1 MRTLD
6 RYLLGESLKVLVLA
20 LAVLTSV
27 YILVDLLENVGRF
40 LQAGARLGD
49 LALYY
54 LLLIPKR
61 LPEVTPVSVLLACV
75 LSLGTLARHNEV
87 LAMRMG
93 YWSTLRIAAPLLLM
107 GVAVCGGLW
116 AVTEW
121 LAPRTTALALDLS
134 ETRLGKASKYRRTRE
149 NDIWY
154 RAGEETFLHI
164 GILQGREGILRDVTV
179 LRLTPAFAL
188 AERVDAPVARWEGE
202 GAGWVLEGAMVRRFA
217 DGRLVGIETG
227 ARYPLAL
234 GEGPADFARIEKDPA
249 EMGFQELR
257 RYIQRL
263 LASGAN
269 VRRVLADLHAKPALA
284 MLPLLMGLIGVAAAL
299 RVGRRGLMVSL
310 AACILVAFLYWLTF
324 SFSLSLGRGEVL
336 APWLAAWLPNVAFGT
351 AGLVALLRTP

>member
-6 RYLLGESLKVLVLA
+6 RYLLREGLKVLLLA

-61 LPEVTPVSVLLACV
+61 LPEVTPISVLLACV

-93 YWSTLRIAAPLLLM
+93 HWSTLRIAAPLLLL

-164 GILQGREGILRDVTV
+164 GILQAREGVLREVTV
-179 LRLTPAFAL
+179 FRLAPGFVL
-188 AERVDAPVARWEGE
+188 VERVDAPVARWEG
-202 GAGWVLEGAMVRRFA
+202 AGWILEGATVRRFA
-217 DGRLVGIETG
+217 DGRLVGVETG

-257 RYIQRL
+257 RYIRRL

-284 MLPLLMGLIGVAAAL
+284 VLPLLMGLIGVAAAL

-336 APWLAAWLPNVAFGT
+336 APWLAAWLPNAAFGT
-351 AGLVALLRTP
+351 AGLVALLRSR

>member
-6 RYLLGESLKVLVLA
+6 RYLIREGLKALGLA

-27 YILVDLLENVGRF
+27 YVLVNLLESVGRF
-40 LQAGARLGD
+40 LRVGARLGD
-49 LALYY
+49 VALYY
-54 LLLIPKR
+54 LLLIPKI

-93 YWSTLRIAAPLLLM
+93 HWSTLRIAAPLLLLA
-107 GVAVCGGLW
+107 VAVCGGLW

-134 ETRLGKASKYRRTRE
+134 EARLGKGSKYRRTRE

-154 RAGEETFLHI
+154 RAGEETLLHI
-164 GILQGREGILRDVTV
+164 GILQAREGMLREVT
-179 LRLTPAFAL
+179 LFRLTPTFAL
-188 AERVDAPVARWEGE
+188 AERVDAPVARWEG
-202 GAGWVLEGAMVRRFA
+202 GGWILEGATVRRFA
-217 DGRLVGIETG
+217 GGRLVRVETG

-234 GEGPADFARIEKDPA
+234 REGPADFARIEKDPA

-257 RYIQRL
+257 RHIRRL

-284 MLPLLMGLIGVAAAL
+284 VLPLLMGLIGVAAAL
-299 RVGRRGLMVSL
+299 RVGRRGPMVRL
-310 AACILVAFLYWLTF
+310 AACILVA
-324 SFSLSLGRGEVL
+324 
-336 APWLAAWLPNVAFGT
+336 
-351 AGLVALLRTP
+351 GL

>member
-6 RYLLGESLKVLVLA
+6 RYLLREGLKALVLA
-20 LAVLTSV
+20 LTVLTSV
-27 YILVDLLENVGRF
+27 YILADLLQNVGRF
-40 LQAGARLGD
+40 LAVGASFGD
-49 LALYY
+49 VALYY
-54 LLLIPKR
+54 LLLIPKT

-93 YWSTLRIAAPLLLM
+93 HWSTLRIAAPLLVLA
-107 GVAVCGGLW
+107 VAVCGGLW

-134 ETRLGKASKYRRTRE
+134 EAHLGKGSKYRRTRE

-164 GILQGREGILRDVTV
+164 GILQAREGMLREVTV
-179 LRLTPAFAL
+179 FRLTPAFVL
-188 AERVDAPVARWEGE
+188 AERVDAPLARWE
-202 GAGWVLEGAMVRRFA
+202 GAGWVLEGATVRRFA
-217 DGRLVGIETG
+217 DGRLVTVQTG

-234 GEGPADFARIEKDPA
+234 TEGPEDFALIEKDPA

-257 RYIQRL
+257 RHIRRL

-269 VRRVLADLHAKPALA
+269 VRRVLADLHAKPARA
-284 MLPLLMGLIGVAAAL
+284 VLPLLMGLIGVAAAL

-310 AACILVAFLYWLTF
+310 AACILVASLYLPTF
-324 SFSLSLGRGEVL
+324 QISLSLGRGEIL
-336 APWLAAWLPNVAFGT
+336 APWLAAWLPNAAFGT